1 MESSWDLHWIPQLF
15 DGLQREWNL
24 VSDKIIQHYDK
35 YIDKTDRLNLLGP
48 FNIENKMIISKS
60 WHSCDGSC
68 CILPT
73 VETDKGKSLLETGWD
88 YWSMLSFSSMSTV
101 FKKRKRKRT
110 HTQQLILKKIYTK
123 TTIIKSSTQFSLSL
137 EHLTDNMFVY
147 FLTNRKLNTVVNLSA
162 TPSWKEVC

>member
-88 YWSMLSFSSMSTV
+88 YWTGSVSVQCQQF
-101 FKKRKRKRT
+101 FKKGKENT
-110 HTQQLILKKIYTK
+110 PTLSSWYLKKIYTK
-123 TTIIKSSTQFSLSL
+123 TTTIKSSTQFSLSL

-147 FLTNRKLNTVVNLSA
+147 FLTNRKLNTVVNLPA
-162 TPSWKEVC
+162 TPSC